1 MNIKILRRFLPCTLM
16 LVSLPVFA
24 QSVRFITQGTAY
36 AFAEDQLL
44 AERVIDHVIGAPV
57 GEGAQVV
64 FFRPADTHLG
74 KTNLSEGDRFLAQL
88 PGGSYYATVVTPG
101 IHTYAVDGSP
111 LQLQI
116 APGERRYVR
125 ISNRAA
131 NSQLLPSRALTFLR
145 VSLGQRPP
153 LY

>member
-1 MNIKILRRFLPCTLM
+1 MSIKILRCFLPCALM
-16 LVSLPVFA
+16 LVLLPVSA

-36 AFAEDQLL
+36 YFAEDQVLS
-44 AERVIDHVIGAPV
+44 ERIIDHVIGAPV
-57 GEGAQVV
+57 AEGAQVV
-64 FFRPADTHLG
+64 FFRPEDTHLG
-74 KTNLSEGDRFLAQL
+74 KTELTQGDRFLAQL
-88 PGGSYYATVVTPG
+88 PSGSYYAIAVTPG

-111 LQLQI
+111 LQLQL

-125 ISNRAA
+125 VSNRTTDT
-131 NSQLLPSRALTFLR
+131 QLLPSRALTFLR